1 MSQEK
6 SDNVFKRQEDSLKY
20 MKEHLKEKINMF
32 LSEKIQN
39 KVINLR
45 KSKANIYSS
54 DQSFEKQET

>member
-6 SDNVFKRQEDSLKY
+6 SDNVFKRQEDSLKH

-32 LSEKIQN
+32 SSEKIQN

-45 KSKANIYSS
+45 KSEANIYSS
-54 DQSFEKQET
+54 DKSFEKQET